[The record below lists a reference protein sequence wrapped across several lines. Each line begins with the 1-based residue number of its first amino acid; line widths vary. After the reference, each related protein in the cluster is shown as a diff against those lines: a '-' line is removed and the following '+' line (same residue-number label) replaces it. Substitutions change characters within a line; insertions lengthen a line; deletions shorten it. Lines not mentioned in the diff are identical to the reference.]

1 VPPELL
7 GLPREELKTIP
18 LTLLRQQPPK
28 AYLLA
33 PNDILGIWIE
43 GILGEAN
50 VPPPVRFSEQPGL
63 PAAIGFPFPV
73 RDDGTVNLPRVP
85 PVRVEGMTIPQAL
98 DAIQKAYVAEQQLRP
113 EAAGRIIVTLY
124 RPRLYHIQVVR
135 EDSGGI
141 TLTPGGGF
149 SSTKRGTG
157 YVLDLPAYEN
167 DVLTALTRTGGLP
180 GLDALNEVIIQR
192 GAMQA
197 RADWPAVM
205 PDLGPQSQR
214 GPQCLAAAGMGA
226 AGRITRIP
234 LRLRPG
240 EPIPFQREDVILQSG
255 DIVFIQARDT
265 ELFYTMGLI
274 GSGQFILPRDYDLDV
289 VEAIAFA
296 RGPLING
303 AVNQNNFTGTTI
315 NSGIGTASP
324 SQVSIVRRVPESVRG
339 QQVVIR
345 VDLNR
350 ALRDPRERILI
361 QPGDII
367 VLQETVGE
375 AIVRYFTNQIHLNIS
390 GILSTSR
397 EFTTTYNSSFP

>member
-1 VPPELL
+1 VPPIPVS
-7 GLPREELKTIP
+7 GLTIVQAQAAVQKVYAE
-18 LTLLRQQPPK
+18 TGVLR
-28 AYLLA
+28 A
-33 PNDILGIWIE
+33 
-43 GILGEAN
+43 
-50 VPPPVRFSEQPGL
+50 
-63 PAAIGFPFPV
+63 
-73 RDDGTVNLPRVP
+73 
-85 PVRVEGMTIPQAL
+85 
-98 DAIQKAYVAEQQLRP
+98 
-113 EAAGRIIVTLY
+113 EAAGRIIVNLY

-141 TLTPGGGF
+141 TLQAGGGF
-149 SSTKRGTG
+149 GNTKRGTG

-205 PDLGPQSQR
+205 PDLSPQR

-240 EPIPFQREDVILQSG
+240 EEIPFKPEDVILQSG

-265 ELFYTMGLI
+265 ELFYTVGLI
-274 GSGQFILPRDYDLDV
+274 GSGQFVLPRDYDLDV
-289 VEAIAFA
+289 VEAIAYA

-315 NSGIGTASP
+315 TSGIGTASP
-324 SQVSIVRRVPESVRG
+324 SQVSIVRRVPGTIRG

-361 QPGDII
+361 QPGDMI

-375 AIVRYFTNQIHLNIS
+375 AIVRYFTNQVHLNIS

-397 EFTTTYNSSFP
+397 EFTTTYNSTFP

>member
-1 VPPELL
+1 
-7 GLPREELKTIP
+7 
-18 LTLLRQQPPK
+18 
-28 AYLLA
+28 
-33 PNDILGIWIE
+33 
-43 GILGEAN
+43 
-50 VPPPVRFSEQPGL
+50 
-63 PAAIGFPFPV
+63 
-73 RDDGTVNLPRVP
+73 
-85 PVRVEGMTIPQAL
+85 
-98 DAIQKAYVAEQQLRP
+98 
-113 EAAGRIIVTLY
+113 
-124 RPRLYHIQVVR
+124 LYHIQVVR

-141 TLTPGGGF
+141 TLVPGGAFGN
-149 SSTKRGTG
+149 TKRGTG

-180 GLDALNEVIIQR
+180 GLDALNEVIIER

-205 PDLGPQSQR
+205 PDLSAQR

-240 EPIPFQREDVILQSG
+240 EPVPFQPEDVILQSG
-255 DIVFIQARDT
+255 DIIFIQARDT

-274 GSGQFILPRDYDLDV
+274 GSGQFVLPRDYDLDV

-324 SQVSIVRRVPESVRG
+324 SLVSVIRRVPGTIRG

-350 ALRDPRERILI
+350 ALRDPRERLLI

-375 AIVRYFTNQIHLNIS
+375 SIVRYFTNQLHLNVS

-397 EFTTTYNSSFP
+397 EFTATYTGTFP